1 MQTLVLVWIQFI
13 HHFVDAYV
21 SPEELK
27 RYRVVTSIGDEEDN
41 NSAIEDSMHGLI
53 QSTYHVFLN
62 AMLGGRGA
70 GHCFVV
76 CVIVKTEESSIL
88 RRAKCAVATPPPQSP
103 SLKCHTFN

>member
-1 MQTLVLVWIQFI
+1 MQTLVLVRIQFI

-27 RYRVVTSIGDEEDN
+27 RYRVVTSIGDEENN
-41 NSAIEDSMHGLI
+41 NSAIEDGMHGLI
-53 QSTYHVFLN
+53 QSTYYVFVN

-70 GHCFVV
+70 GHCNCFVV

-88 RRAKCAVATPPPQSP
+88 RRAKCAVAPFPP